1 VEDTAV
7 TDIGTRLKQARERRE
22 LSLADISARTR
33 IPVHALDAIEHN
45 DFNRL
50 PGGVFRKAFIKAFAV
65 EVGADGKALA
75 SEYRETYEIDRAAL
89 AMAAAATAKKDEYRA
104 RWFIAAAASASVVVA
119 AGLVAVSVALVRQ
132 RGERGPSVENTI
144 ESVPTKTR
152 GPALPAGGTSAAAG
166 AEAPRTAAGA
176 TARPAAPLRLEIR
189 VERRCWVSASADGK
203 RVLYRV
209 LAPGESSQ
217 IDARDAIDL
226 RVGDAGAVTFLIN
239 GAPGRALGAS
249 GEVVSVHITPENERA
264 LRADAPLAALR
275 RRG

>member
-1 VEDTAV
+1 MEDTAV
-7 TDIGTRLKQARERRE
+7 TDIGTRLKKARERRK
-22 LSLADISARTR
+22 LSLADISIRTK

-45 DFNRL
+45 DFDRL
-50 PGGVFRKAFIKAFAV
+50 PAAVFRKAFIRAFAV
-65 EVGADGKALA
+65 EVGEDGNALA
-75 SEYRETYEIDRAAL
+75 SGYREAHEIDRAAL
-89 AMAAAATAKKDEYRA
+89 AMAAAAAAKRDQSHA
-104 RWFIAAAASASVVVA
+104 RWFVAAAAGAGVVVA
-119 AGLVAVSVALVRQ
+119 VGLVAVSVALVRQ
-132 RGERGPSVENTI
+132 RGERAPSVENTI

-166 AEAPRTAAGA
+166 TEAPRTAAGA

-239 GAPGRALGAS
+239 GAPGRALGVS

>member
-7 TDIGTRLKQARERRE
+7 TDIGTRLKKARERRE

-45 DFNRL
+45 DFNQL
-50 PGGVFRKAFIKAFAV
+50 PAGVFRKAFIKAFAV
-65 EVGADGKALA
+65 EVGADGQALA

-89 AMAAAATAKKDEYRA
+89 AMAAAATAKKDESRA

-132 RGERGPSVENTI
+132 RGEKAPSVDNTI

-152 GPALPAGGTSAAAG
+152 GPALPASNSAAAG
-166 AEAPRTAAGA
+166 PEASRTAAVA
-176 TARPAAPLRLEIR
+176 TVRPEVPLRLEIR

-209 LAPGESSQ
+209 LAPGETSQ
-217 IDARDAIDL
+217 VDARDAIDL

-249 GEVVSVHITPENERA
+249 GEVVSVHITPENERT

>member
-7 TDIGTRLKQARERRE
+7 TDIGTRLKQARERRK
-22 LSLADISARTR
+22 LSLADISTRTK

-50 PGGVFRKAFIKAFAV
+50 PSGVFRKAFIRAFAA
-65 EVGADGKALA
+65 EVGADGNALA

-89 AMAAAATAKKDEYRA
+89 AMAAAAAARRDRPRRPWWLAAPAAVGVLFCVWLVGTLKIGRGGQPEAKDA
-104 RWFIAAAASASVVVA
+104 P
-119 AGLVAVSVALVRQ
+119 AVDR
-132 RGERGPSVENTI
+132 PI

-152 GPALPAGGTSAAAG
+152 GPAPTVAG
-166 AEAPRTAAGA
+166 AAEPSRVAQT
-176 TARPAAPLRLEIR
+176 PAVSDVLPLRLEIR

-203 RVLYRV
+203 RVLFRV

-226 RVGDAGAVTFLIN
+226 RVGDAGALTFLIN

-249 GEVVSVHITPENERA
+249 GEVVSVHITPENERT